1 MNCLLILLFM
11 INVASDELSRV
22 KKELID
28 ACAQHTH
35 ALSIIDAKD
44 QAIRNK
50 EADIDEL
57 NKQLKVSA

>member
-1 MNCLLILLFM
+1 M
-11 INVASDELSRV
+11 INDASDELSRV